1 MEWFENLELSRLDAL
16 LLHWMGNGDTAGPA
30 YKSEMRLV
38 LSLKLLHNMRRKYGA
53 KIQKAVQRLI
63 RLPAIEVTVRIGL
76 EPTKKILRCKKYWA
90 VKKRPSLKF
99 VASLL
104 AIVAVAA
111 EQNFGDFAE
120 LLAEAKAASG

>member
-16 LLHWMGNGDTAGPA
+16 LLHWLGNGDTARAKG

-63 RLPAIEVTVRIGL
+63 HLPAIGL
-76 EPTKKILRCKKYWA
+76 P
-90 VKKRPSLKF
+90 
-99 VASLL
+99 
-104 AIVAVAA
+104 
-111 EQNFGDFAE
+111 
-120 LLAEAKAASG
+120 

>member
-1 MEWFENLELSRLDAL
+1 MEPRFKK
-16 LLHWMGNGDTAGPA
+16 PC
-30 YKSEMRLV
+30 K
-38 LSLKLLHNMRRKYGA
+38 
-53 KIQKAVQRLI
+53 RLI
-63 RLPAIEVTVRIGL
+63 LLPAIGVTVRIGL

>member
-1 MEWFENLELSRLDAL
+1 M
-16 LLHWMGNGDTAGPA
+16 
-30 YKSEMRLV
+30 
-38 LSLKLLHNMRRKYGA
+38 
-53 KIQKAVQRLI
+53 
-63 RLPAIEVTVRIGL
+63 
-76 EPTKKILRCKKYWA
+76 RCKKYWA

-120 LLAEAKAASG
+120 LLAEAKAASGKLDLVHAGYSAAIDANEMRVSRTVAIVL